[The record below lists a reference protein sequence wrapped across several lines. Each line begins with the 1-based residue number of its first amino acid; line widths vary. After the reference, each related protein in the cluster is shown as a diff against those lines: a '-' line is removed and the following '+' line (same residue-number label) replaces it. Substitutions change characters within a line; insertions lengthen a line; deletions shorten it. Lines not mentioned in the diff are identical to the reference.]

1 MVTLVI
7 LPGKLKGPPCRRG
20 GGPPRTVMYQSAIAR
35 GGPGRARTGTPVG
48 RPRAVAREA
57 VRDNGGR
64 SPTASGRGA
73 SAGWRGVAARP
84 ARAIVPTRRSD
95 PKADRNRRRPRQ
107 GFRQVAPAMALN
119 GVELGEQRGQRR
131 DADDQSTPG
140 RTSIPSRATAARS
153 SSRCSITSRAS
164 TASLAAAIWPRG

>member
-1 MVTLVI
+1 MAVDLRRRLAGARARAGAVS
-7 LPGKLKGPPCRRG
+7 PQGRHEPSSPPEDPIQKQTG
-20 GGPPRTVMYQSAIAR
+20 IGE
-35 GGPGRARTGTPVG
+35 GRA
-48 RPRAVAREA
+48 
-57 VRDNGGR
+57 
-64 SPTASGRGA
+64 
-73 SAGWRGVAARP
+73 
-84 ARAIVPTRRSD
+84 
-95 PKADRNRRRPRQ
+95 Q